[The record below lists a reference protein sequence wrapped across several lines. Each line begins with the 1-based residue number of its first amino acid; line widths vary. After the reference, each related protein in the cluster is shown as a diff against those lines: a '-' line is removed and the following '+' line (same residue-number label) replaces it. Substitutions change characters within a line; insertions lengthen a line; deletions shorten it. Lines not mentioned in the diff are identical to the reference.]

1 MLMSIAPLI
10 FANDHWIQYITG
22 RPVEWIPAHHTRVL
36 HPNTLLRLLRS
47 ELGAHC
53 MQQWAEVQWQGH
65 LLDTLDTL
73 RALSGYYPMD
83 SSVLKLRAVNGEV
96 TILAGGLASRC

>member
-1 MLMSIAPLI
+1 
-10 FANDHWIQYITG
+10 
-22 RPVEWIPAHHTRVL
+22 
-36 HPNTLLRLLRS
+36 
-47 ELGAHC
+47 